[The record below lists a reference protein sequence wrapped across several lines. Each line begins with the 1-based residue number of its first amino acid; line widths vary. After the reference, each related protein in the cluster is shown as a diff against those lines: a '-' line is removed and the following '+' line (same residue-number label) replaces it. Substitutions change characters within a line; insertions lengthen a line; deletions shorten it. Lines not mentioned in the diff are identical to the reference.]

1 MSITQMVGTLMHL
14 DRKGKEKVN
23 QSNIP
28 MMPLQEGEAFP
39 FMGRLVDAERTETG
53 VFVQIPM
60 DMLNNAGILK
70 GISKVEVWREMDGTI
85 KLRIATLCEICKR
98 GARLYEL
105 DMGFAKKNICLDC
118 YTSLTGNYPS
128 QELPTTENTTQIEQQ

>member
-1 MSITQMVGTLMHL
+1 MHL

-28 MMPLQEGEAFP
+28 MMPLQEGDAFP

-53 VFVQIPM
+53 IFVQIPM
-60 DMLNNAGILK
+60 DMLNNAGIQK

-85 KLRIATLCEICKR
+85 KFRIATLCEICKR

-105 DMGFAKKNICLDC
+105 DMGFAKKNICADD
-118 YTSLTGNYPS
+118 YKTITGDYPP
-128 QELPTTENTTQIEQQ
+128 QETQTTENATQMEQP